1 MDQWVAWVLRA
12 LAAMGIALV
21 RAQWYKPNP
30 CLEVSHCSW
39 LHVCLQSQQLLAHL
53 GIWCSAAFLHHFL
66 VRYIQQPAYTS
77 SRLLCKSAAVADVI
91 AAAAAAAAVAP
102 CRQPLPL
109 LLLLLLH

>member
-1 MDQWVAWVLRA
+1 
-12 LAAMGIALV
+12 MGIALV

-66 VRYIQQPAYTS
+66 VRYIQRQPAYTS
-77 SRLLCKSAAVADVI
+77 SRPLCKSAAVADVI
-91 AAAAAAAAVAP
+91 AAAAAAAAAVAP